1 MRRLFAAVVLASVTA
16 PLWPSSAQ
24 PTGMARNSVA
34 APLLIRDQTDIEG
47 VGCGVPASW
56 TLLLPAR
63 AFAASVRKPKV
74 GARDEDAKIT
84 DIAVQGRTVKFTAVA
99 DSQDICDPN
108 ASEIPPAR
116 RPWAAL
122 IPFAVGFKRLE
133 TVAVRIDWARGGYR
147 VRPRVVVFGFSDI
160 FPRAVN
166 IHWRSFGGRKAVGFG
181 IFRYPRSTCPSGRC
195 GAPDGQ
201 RVRVELTLP
210 GYCRGQN
217 VFSAG
222 DRVGRFVFYGE
233 IAAVNLRKLG
243 VLRPGTKFLA
253 YDPDCGSYGDHPIR
267 IR

>member
-1 MRRLFAAVVLASVTA
+1 MRRLFAAVVLALLTA
-16 PLWPSSAQ
+16 PIWPSSAQ
-24 PTGMARNSVA
+24 PTRTAGNSVA

-47 VGCGVPASW
+47 VGCGVPSSW
-56 TLLLPAR
+56 TLRLPAR
-63 AFAASVRKPKV
+63 AFAVSVRKPKV
-74 GARDEDAKIT
+74 GARDLDAKIT
-84 DIAVQGRTVKFTAVA
+84 DIAVQAGAIKFTAVA

-108 ASEIPPAR
+108 ASEIPPAQR
-116 RPWAAL
+116 HWTAFVPLEVR
-122 IPFAVGFKRLE
+122 FKRLD

-166 IHWRSFGGRKAVGFG
+166 IRWRSFGGRKAIGFG

-210 GYCRGQN
+210 GYCPGQN
-217 VFSAG
+217 VFFVGAP
-222 DRVGRFVFYGE
+222 VGRFVFYGE
-233 IAAVNLRKLG
+233 LAAINLRKLG
-243 VLRPGTKFLA
+243 VLRPGTKFVA
-253 YDPDCGSYGDHPIR
+253 YHPDCGSYGAHPIR